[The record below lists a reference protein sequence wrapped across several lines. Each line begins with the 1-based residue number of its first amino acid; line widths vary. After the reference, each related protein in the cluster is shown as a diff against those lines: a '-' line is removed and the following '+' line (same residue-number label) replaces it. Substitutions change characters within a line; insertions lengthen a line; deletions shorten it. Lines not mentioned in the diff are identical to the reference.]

1 MEGHGGALLGMLSQY
16 VLAPDVPLLAESCR
30 KRDYRSV
37 SELVAGA
44 ELTDKWVAELGVSTA
59 PARRMLLRELRR
71 LKRAEAASPS
81 VSEPDEPL
89 PMGDRQADLAP
100 KQAVLRSA
108 RRSAGSAHAKVN
120 RCSPRLGSGLG
131 LTAVPPARSSSVVA
145 GSGAKSRLESTPR
158 KRTESK
164 RKSKTNVEAGCLK
177 ETPAASVK
185 PARASVD
192 GVDAD
197 AIRLV
202 QCWQPAGP
210 SYLMLE
216 SATPSPGSDW
226 PIPLASVRLPTLLQS
241 AQRRLAFALH
251 LVSRSSF
258 GGGAA
263 HVRRS
268 PLERLD
274 LDVVELVGQLVVG
287 ESAPIDW
294 VLAIAGLASD
304 KAAVVE
310 SHLGLVGL
318 MGTTF
323 RLDAL
328 ATMCFNKDAR
338 HGKHRGKWRSLVSE
352 LLLPS
357 ESDSDSPKQLARPS
371 LLAVTT
377 SINAVRHRTQAR
389 LRHLSEPEK
398 LIEAKLE
405 RAVKALPTG
414 VALREAASKG
424 AVEELSRLIQSGSD
438 LNSTDDTG
446 CSALW
451 LAAYHSHASAVA
463 VLIEASADIELSN
476 EVGMTALMAA
486 ACCGS
491 ADTVRVLLEAGAD
504 WRKRDTDNGRRAID
518 WAKSSRSGTAA
529 DPDAV
534 LLLQS
539 WLLEHGTATEVEQF
553 LNEALRQAVAN
564 GVLRTELEVR
574 RMVASGA
581 KVDGV
586 DSAGR
591 SALHLAAG
599 ASLRRS
605 PAVRLA
611 AVLQSPHCWADF
623 AILRAQLAEM
633 SRRSVL

>member
-1 MEGHGGALLGMLSQY
+1 MEGHIGALLGMLSQY

-30 KRDYRSV
+30 KRGYNSV
-37 SELVAGA
+37 CELVADA
-44 ELTDKWVAELGVSTA
+44 ELTDKWLTELGVSTA

-71 LKRAEAASPS
+71 LKRAEASSPS

-89 PMGDRQADLAP
+89 PMDDRRASLTP
-100 KQAVLRSA
+100 KRAMLGSA
-108 RRSAGSAHAKVN
+108 RRSADSRVH
-120 RCSPRLGSGLG
+120 RCSPRLGCGLSS
-131 LTAVPPARSSSVVA
+131 TAVPQALSSSAVA
-145 GSGAKSRLESTPR
+145 GSGAKSRLASTPR
-158 KRTESK
+158 KRSESK
-164 RKSKTNVEAGCLK
+164 NKSKAKVEASCLK
-177 ETPAASVK
+177 EETPAASVH
-185 PARASVD
+185 PARAAAD
-192 GVDAD
+192 GIDAD
-197 AIRLV
+197 VVRLV
-202 QCWQPAGP
+202 QRWQPAGP
-210 SYLMLE
+210 SYLMME
-216 SATPSPGSDW
+216 TATPSPGSDW
-226 PIPLASVRLPTLLQS
+226 PIPLGSVRLPTLLQS

-268 PLERLD
+268 ALEQLD
-274 LDVVELVGQLVVG
+274 LDVVELVGQLVMG

-310 SHLGLVGL
+310 RHLGLVGL
-318 MGTTF
+318 MGTAF

-328 ATMCFNKDAR
+328 ATMCFNKNAT
-338 HGKHRGKWRSLVSE
+338 HGKNRGKWRSLVSE

-357 ESDSDSPKQLARPS
+357 ESDSDSPKQLAQPS
-371 LLAVTT
+371 VLAITT

-398 LIEAKLE
+398 LVEAKLE

-504 WRKRDTDNGRRAID
+504 WRKRDTDDGRTAID
-518 WAKSSRSGTAA
+518 WAKSSRSGTAP

-539 WLLEHGTATEVEQF
+539 WLLEHGTATEVEEF

-591 SALHLAAG
+591 TALHLAAG
-599 ASLRRS
+599 ASSRRLPALGLAVVLRHHT
-605 PAVRLA
+605 VGLI
-611 AVLQSPHCWADF
+611 
-623 AILRAQLAEM
+623 AILRT
-633 SRRSVL
+633 